1 MADTP
6 PRTTFQLSTFPQHC
20 KSRDGFG
27 WCVRKYEAETGWRL
41 LAEGWH
47 PSREEAM
54 SEGEEAWRRASLDWG
69 KRNDSKHPVYVPEYR
84 LPLA

>member
-1 MADTP
+1 MAEMP
-6 PRTTFQLSTFPQHC
+6 PRATFQLSTFPLHR

-27 WCVRKYEAETGWRL
+27 WCVRKYESETGWRV

-47 PSREEAM
+47 LTREEAV
-54 SEGEEAWRRASLDWG
+54 SEGEKVWRKANFEWG
-69 KRNDSKHPVYVPEYR
+69 KRNDPQPPVHEPEYR